1 MTPPG
6 GYLLGFDIGGTRLK
20 SGVVAPDGSVDRVTL
35 DDTDRGGFEDTV
47 LPLLRDHA
55 RRHLEATGPG
65 CIGIGIALPGIVE
78 TSFGSRYLPGK
89 VLGIED
95 FPLRESLEAE
105 FGVPVA
111 CTNDGAAATLA
122 EWRFGAAKGVEFD
135 RAFLNLM
142 IQHHTG
148 ALKMVDDLF
157 AAPPAGQEVD
167 VSVFANDVMT
177 TQTGELGIMRRLLT
191 QLPPK

>member
-1 MTPPG
+1 VTPPG

-78 TSFGSRYLPGK
+78 ASLFGTSGQLVDSQPNLL
-89 VLGIED
+89 VGI
-95 FPLRESLEAE
+95 
-105 FGVPVA
+105 
-111 CTNDGAAATLA
+111 
-122 EWRFGAAKGVEFD
+122 RFTVEE
-135 RAFLNLM
+135 
-142 IQHHTG
+142 
-148 ALKMVDDLF
+148 
-157 AAPPAGQEVD
+157 EV
-167 VSVFANDVMT
+167 
-177 TQTGELGIMRRLLT
+177 
-191 QLPPK
+191 QLVQR